1 VPNRPS
7 EPAADALAPGRPTD
21 GVLVVAARAG
31 ERWAKE
37 ALFRRHAPHVM
48 GLAYRLLGSDVD
60 LEDVAQEAYFQALSS
75 LDRLRDADAFGAWMA
90 GILVRCVHRLLRRR
104 RMLRRLGL
112 RDAVPV
118 DPDVALSPGAPA
130 DVVAELRGIYAV
142 LDALSTEARL
152 ALVLHRVEGFSVPEV
167 ARLLDCSPSTVK
179 RRLSEAAAALE
190 RVPSEVAAGPRS
202 RTGREAS

>member
-1 VPNRPS
+1 VPARLS
-7 EPAADALAPGRPTD
+7 EPAPDGLTAGRPTD

-37 ALFRRHAPHVM
+37 ALFRRHSPSVM

-60 LEDVAQEAYFQALSS
+60 LEDVAQEACFQALSS
-75 LDRLRDADAFGAWMA
+75 LHRLRDADAFGPWMA

-112 RDAVPV
+112 RDPVPV
-118 DPDVALSPGAPA
+118 DPDLALSPGAPA
-130 DVVAELRGIYAV
+130 DVVAELRRIYRV
-142 LDALSTEARL
+142 LDGLSTEARL

-167 ARLLDCSPSTVK
+167 AKLLDSSPSTVK
-179 RRLSEAAAALE
+179 RRLGEAAAALE
-190 RVPSEVAAGPRS
+190 RASPEPEAAPRS
-202 RTGREAS
+202 LKKRGTS